1 LNLKRNRQTR
11 RGIFANRPLLLPPA
25 AADARAVEERAAAC
39 AGDVGAGLGA
49 EGVSGG
55 VLRRGLPFPLA
66 LVVDGG
72 EEERRGAVNWRGH
85 GARSAAN
92 AGSLSSRGGGKATP

>member
-1 LNLKRNRQTR
+1 MRKRGRSSSSTSGR
-11 RGIFANRPLLLPPA
+11 TEP
-25 AADARAVEERAAAC
+25 RAVEERAAAC

-49 EGVSGG
+49 EVVWEG